1 MSLREPRV
9 NPVRIHLVRHGRASA
24 GWDTALDPGLDELG
38 IEQSR
43 EVAAQ
48 LAPLGKQKII
58 TSPLLRCQQTA
69 LPLCEAWSA
78 TAEINNAV
86 TEIPS
91 PQGAAMGE
99 RTEWLRAAMSDT
111 WAALGPRYT
120 NFRDELVAYVRGI
133 KNDSIVFSHFIAINA
148 VIGAALND
156 DRLVIRSLDNCSV
169 TIIEVGEDK
178 TLTFVEG
185 GREADTL
192 IR

>member
-1 MSLREPRV
+1 
-9 NPVRIHLVRHGRASA
+9 VRLHLVRHGRASA

-43 EVAAQ
+43 AVAAQ
-48 LAPLGKQKII
+48 LAPLGNRKII
-58 TSPLLRCQQTA
+58 TSPLLRCQQTS

-78 TAEINNAV
+78 TAEISNLV

-99 RTEWLRAAMSDT
+99 RTEWLRAAMSGT

-120 NFRDELVAYVRGI
+120 DFRDDLVAYVRGI
-133 KNDSIVFSHFIAINA
+133 ETDAVVFSHFIAINA
-148 VIGAALND
+148 VIGAALGD
-156 DRLVIRSLDNCSV
+156 DRLMIRSLDNCSV
-169 TIIEVGEDK
+169 TVVDVGDDGV
-178 TLTFVEG
+178 LTFVEG